1 MQPLRWRISKAYAAL
16 VALFLVCP
24 TMADMGYYT
33 KGLKGSSIPLAEAVL
48 IMGVTLMTLSLVI
61 LLTAFLELRG
71 NAFYYSIANV
81 ALATLWLPVEG
92 ISIFLITQRHYPAVA
107 FLAAGAILIAVHTA
121 LALRQ
126 LCWCWC
132 CGATAKG
139 SSTENPKSA
148 LLTSP
153 GGSGDN
159 GPQGRADSP
168 TGSRDPSP
176 GSCHQFNPVAGVA
189 GSASLEGR
197 NPFYATYGL
206 LPGSSVFAYQIF
218 IPGSDEQQAAGWGP
232 QSTRNDSP
240 GSDGANVRSSM
251 QPLVQLQPPSTAR
264 SQQ

>member
-1 MQPLRWRISKAYAAL
+1 MQPLQWMIPKAHGAWVVL
-16 VALFLVCP
+16 LLMCP
-24 TMADMGYYT
+24 VLADMGDYT
-33 KGLKGSSIPLAEAVL
+33 KGLKGSSILLGEAVL
-48 IMGVTLMTLSLVI
+48 IMGVTLTVLSVLI
-61 LLTAFLELRG
+61 LLIALLELTG
-71 NAFYYSIANV
+71 TAFYYSIAHI
-81 ALATLWLPVEG
+81 ALATLWFPVVG
-92 ISIFLITQRHYPAVA
+92 ISIFLVTQRHYPAVA
-107 FLAAGAILIAVHTA
+107 FLAAGAIFSAAHTA
-121 LALRQ
+121 LAWRQ
-126 LCWCWC
+126 LCWC
-132 CGATAKG
+132 CGATAKS

-189 GSASLEGR
+189 GSAALEGR

-232 QSTRNDSP
+232 QSARNDSP
-240 GSDGANVRSSM
+240 GSDG
-251 QPLVQLQPPSTAR
+251 
-264 SQQ
+264 